1 MHPVETKW
9 QPENVCA
16 AGLKALV
23 LIALGACAQ
32 PDGEAPVPPE
42 GAVIGVG
49 PTWILEQEVDR
60 WLDTV
65 ALLEPL
71 DTLPSW
77 RRKALTNLV
86 LPRKI
91 AALLVP
97 AERRLA
103 RVQAERAHE
112 ALHTRGSLPEG
123 FPEPLE
129 SVTGG
134 VYEVGLER
142 WIMARGLPLG
152 EWSEILEEAGTFLLM
167 RVLEAP
173 EEGDWHARTTI
184 HIEYVH
190 VPYLRAED
198 QPGLL
203 VEQAREQ
210 LQIWAVIPEWE
221 WILPQYYQ

>member
-9 QPENVCA
+9 QPDNVCA

-32 PDGEAPVPPE
+32 QDGEAPAPPQ

-60 WLDTV
+60 WVDTV

-71 DTLPSW
+71 ETLPSW

-97 AERRLA
+97 AERQQA

-112 ALHTRGSLPEG
+112 ALRTQGSLPEG
-123 FPEPLE
+123 FPEPLI
-129 SVTGG
+129 SATGD

-142 WIMARGLPLG
+142 WIMARGRRLG
-152 EWSEILEEAGTFLLM
+152 EWSEILEETGTFLLM

-173 EEGDWHARTTI
+173 EEANWQPQTTI
-184 HIEYVH
+184 KIEYVH
-190 VPYLRAED
+190 VPYLRPED

-203 VEQAREQ
+203 VGQAREQ
-210 LQIWAVIPEWE
+210 IRIWALTPEWE